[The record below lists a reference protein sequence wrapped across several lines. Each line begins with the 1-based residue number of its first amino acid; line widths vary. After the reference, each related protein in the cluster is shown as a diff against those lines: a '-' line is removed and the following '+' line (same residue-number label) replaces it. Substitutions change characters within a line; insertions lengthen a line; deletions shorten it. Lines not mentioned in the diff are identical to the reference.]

1 MSATI
6 DQRIVEMRFDN
17 SQFER
22 NVSTTMSTLDKL
34 KQNLNMS
41 DASRGL
47 ENVNRAARNV
57 NMSGLSNAVETVHA
71 KFSALEIMGITA
83 LTNITNS
90 AVNAGKKIV
99 SALTI
104 DPIKTGFQEYETQI
118 NSVQTILANTSS
130 KGTTLDDVNQALD
143 ELNKYAD
150 MTIYNFTQMTKNIGT
165 FTAAGVD
172 LDTSVS
178 AIKGIANLA
187 AVSGSTSQQASTAMY
202 QLSQALATG
211 TVRLQDWNSVVNAG
225 MGGEVFQNALKRTAT
240 VMGTDVDALIKKYGS
255 FRESLTRGEWL
266 TTDVLNETLKQ
277 FTMAAKEGTKQWEEY
292 KQSLKEQGYTEEQ
305 AIEILKM
312 ANTATDAATKVKTFT
327 QLWDTLKETAQSG
340 WTQTWELV
348 IGDFEEA
355 KELLTKVSDVL
366 GGAINS
372 MSDARNSLLGGALTS
387 KWDQLTAKVEA
398 AGISTEDFQSKLKE
412 VAKEHN
418 IAVDDLIEEYGSLG
432 KAVSA
437 GKIPTDVIKETIK
450 KLVGVSDAAGVAAG
464 KTEEYGEIVKR
475 VINGEFGTGK
485 DRMEA
490 LTKAGYDYATVQNL
504 VNEKLGASAKHLS
517 ELSDEQLKNT
527 EQLSKLS
534 DEQLKNKGY
543 TEEQITALRELQK
556 AAEEGGTSIDDL
568 MSELTKPSGRELL
581 IESLSN
587 AFGSLITIFKS
598 VRDAWKEIF
607 PPMTSDQLYSII
619 EAIHNFSKQLVI
631 GEETADKLKRTFKG
645 VFAVLDIFKQ
655 AITTVLSALGVVPSL
670 FGVVTDLGGGV
681 LDLTASWGD
690 WLVKLNETVKASGI
704 FTTASQAIT
713 TVLTNIIQC
722 IKGGIE
728 YVKSFM
734 TQIKE
739 NVKFPGMELFHSL
752 LGEVQKRLT
761 VFTTSYSNTKDV
773 IASISNA
780 LGVSLE
786 NNKIIKVLTAIW
798 TGVTQITSCI
808 IDVLGKFM
816 NGALT
821 KIANFDYSG
830 IFDFVNT
837 LSVSSIGV
845 LLTKLMS
852 SITGVVLAIKGIAA
866 PLTSLVSS
874 VSSIT
879 GILNSVRGC
888 FEAYQKQLKADALI
902 KIAAA
907 IGILAASILV
917 ISFIDSGKLAASL
930 AAITTLFGDL
940 MGSMFLIGKIS
951 SIKDAIK
958 TIAMMQGM
966 SISILILAAALRTVA
981 TLEISEIATGLLGIV
996 GITGTLVG
1004 AMVLLSKFAKKAVK
1018 GAIQMVIFAA
1028 AIKVLASTCKDLS
1041 TLSWEQLAKGL
1052 LGVGILLAE
1061 VSLFLR
1067 TAKFSGK
1074 SITTATGI
1082 VILAGAI
1089 KILASACKDFGQ
1101 MPIKEIGK
1109 GLVAIGVLLAEVAGF
1124 TKLTGNAKNVISTGI
1139 ALIAIAGA
1147 MKIFASAMSDFG
1159 IMKWETIGKGLAA
1172 MAGSLLLVTAAVRLM
1187 PSNMIGTSVG
1197 LIAIGAALLI
1207 VAEVMKNMGGMQ
1219 WDAIGRGL
1227 VVLGGSLGIIA
1238 IAVNAMRGALAGVA
1252 ALVVVVGA
1260 LALLTPV
1267 LSILGAMPIAN
1278 IGKALLTL
1286 AATFAVIGVAGL
1298 LLKPV
1303 VTTLLSFGAT
1313 IALVGVGVALIGAGL
1328 LAAGAGLSA
1337 IAIGFTA
1344 LVGAIAGGAAAIV
1357 ASLTVIITGILS
1369 LVPTILTIIGDT
1381 LVGICQVII
1390 NAAPVIFEAVGVV
1403 ITSLISMLVTIVP
1416 TLADGL
1422 LQIITGV
1429 MAAAATYVPQI
1440 VDSILQLIINVIDA
1454 LAARLPELIVSVVN
1468 LFVSFFQGIVDAFAS
1483 VDPSSL
1489 TKALEGLG
1497 ILAAMFG
1504 IFAGLAALAPMA
1516 MAGVLAMGVVIVELS
1531 AVLAAIGAI
1540 AQIPG
1545 LDWLIGE
1552 GGQLLQTIG
1561 TAIGQFVGGLVGGF
1575 ASGVTAQFP
1584 QIGTDLSSFMTN
1596 LAPFIEGAKNIDS
1609 ASMEAV
1615 KTLAETILVLTGAN
1629 ILEGITSFITG
1640 GSSLSSFGAELAAFA
1655 PYFNQ
1660 YYQEIKGIDAT
1671 VITASSNAAL
1681 ALAEMA
1687 SKLPNS
1693 GGLAGWFSGE
1703 NDMTTFGNQLIPF
1716 GASMLAY
1723 SLAVA
1728 GIDANAVT
1736 NSATAA
1742 LSLAEMASKLPN
1754 SGGLAGWFSGEN
1766 DMATFGQQLVPFG
1779 AGMLAYSLAVAGMD
1793 TNAITNSATAALA
1806 LAELANKLPNSG
1818 GLVSWFAGE
1827 NDMSTFGSQLKPFGE
1842 GIKAYAD
1849 SITGMDSEAVA
1860 NSATAA
1866 LALAELANNLPNSGG
1881 LGSLFTGDND
1891 ISSFGTKL
1899 VPFGQ
1904 GMKAYSDSVAG
1915 INGPAITSSVK
1926 ATNDLVGVLK
1936 SMSGIDT
1943 SGVNSFKKAIDSLS
1957 KTNISGFINTFSA
1970 SSDKLKSV
1978 GIDMIKYIAEGLKA
1992 KATSLDSVAIDIADR
2007 LSNSIKSRKTVI
2019 TNTMTEIVTS
2029 MTTTITNK
2037 KQVFTTSGT
2046 EAINAF
2052 SQGITTNKA
2061 KVSSTIT
2068 PVLDSAVT
2076 SMKGYYFKF
2085 QDAGKHLVNGF
2096 VNGINTNMY
2105 KASAKAKAMAKAAKE
2120 AAEKELGIQSP
2131 SKEFKEIGEYT
2142 GEGFAIGMDDST
2154 NVVSGSAEDMAQTVK
2169 DTVLDTIDN
2178 GDINVAGELVGEHL
2192 STGMEDSTELVTESS
2207 TELAEVVTETVSE
2220 TIADGKG
2227 DVSEAVNETV
2237 VDGITDNTEAA
2248 EKASENIAKSATQS
2262 ALEAIKSGDK
2272 EIIKEVDGHW
2282 SKLLAA
2288 QKKGEDK
2295 KKYKD
2300 MKLVEFEK
2308 QILEE
2313 TKNIWSDYITELS
2326 STSNSIMGEA
2336 NLFSDMERYE
2346 EQLDVLREKVSKLKP
2361 GTDEYKEAMSELNE
2375 KIITKDEMTGY
2386 LEEQVLAYKD
2396 YAETIATLNARI
2408 SNSNL
2413 KDAINKMGVD
2423 STYQLKVLNSMT
2435 DEELSNYAALY
2446 DVKFAYATNAA
2457 ATQLNKLQ
2465 TETETKLSSLYGGVE
2480 VDAIEFGK
2488 TFDGSM
2494 ESIEAYVVSAINPE
2508 RFKMAGSN
2516 ITEGIGQGMSSS
2528 KAGEKAAEQ
2537 TIDDIE
2543 EAAKKAAEIHSPSQ
2557 LFKREV
2563 GANIIAG
2570 MANGILDNTSEV
2582 TNASSLTISG
2592 ALSELTSAYDRFY
2605 GAGEYLVGGF
2615 VNGISANINSAASK
2629 ATAMADAAAKAAK
2642 KALSIH
2648 SPSRVFYE
2656 IGAYT
2661 GQGFVNALHDYG
2673 NQAYKSGSGIAEQ
2686 ARKGMN
2692 AVVNKINDAINGDM
2706 DVQPTIRP
2714 LMDLSNIESG
2724 ASAIAN
2730 MFNSRHSIGV
2740 LSSVGAINSMM
2751 NQNGVN
2757 GESEIV
2763 SAIDKLRKDI
2773 SNIGGPSYS
2782 IDKITYDDGSNIAD
2796 AMKSIVRAATIER
2809 RK

>member
-47 ENVNRAARNV
+47 ENVNRAARNF

-118 NSVQTILANTSS
+118 NAVQTILANTSS

-178 AIKGIANLA
+178 AIQGIANLA

-266 TTDVLNETLKQ
+266 TTDVLNQTLKQ
-277 FTMAAKEGTKQWEEY
+277 FTMAAEEGTKQWEEY

-366 GGAINS
+366 GAAINS

-387 KWDQLTAKVEA
+387 KWDQLTEKVEA

-418 IAVDDLIEEYGSLG
+418 IAVDDLIQEYGSLG

-437 GKIPTDVIKETIK
+437 GKIPADVIQETIK
-450 KLVGVSDAAGVAAG
+450 KLVGVSDATGVAAD
-464 KTEEYGEIVKR
+464 KTKEYGEIVNR

-504 VNEKLGASAKHLS
+504 VNEKLGVSAKHLS
-517 ELSDEQLKNT
+517 ELSEEQLKNT

-543 TEEQITALRELQK
+543 TEEQIKALRELQK
-556 AAEEGGTSIDDL
+556 AAEEGGTSINDL
-568 MSELTKPSGRELL
+568 VNDLTKPSGRELL

-598 VRDAWKEIF
+598 VKDAWKEVF

-631 GEETADKLKRTFKG
+631 GEETANKLKRTFKG
-645 VFAVLDIFKQ
+645 VFAVVDIFKQ
-655 AITTVLSALGVVPSL
+655 AISAVLGVVPSL
-670 FGVVTDLGGGV
+670 FGGVTELGGGI
-681 LDLTASWGD
+681 LTLTASWGD

-704 FTTASQAIT
+704 FTTASQAIS
-713 TVLTNIIQC
+713 TVIDNIIQV
-722 IKGGIE
+722 IKTGVK
-728 YVKSFM
+728 YVQDFINNLKANIS
-734 TQIKE
+734 
-739 NVKFPGMELFHSL
+739 FPGLELFHTLLSKAQERL
-752 LGEVQKRLT
+752 SYFTKSYDGTKDTIVSITDSLGESLEENKFV
-761 VFTTSYSNTKDV
+761 
-773 IASISNA
+773 NA
-780 LGVSLE
+780 LQAL
-786 NNKIIKVLTAIW
+786 W
-798 TGVTQITSCI
+798 TGVTKITSGI
-808 IDVLGKFM
+808 ASVLGKFM

-837 LSVSSIGV
+837 LSISGIGV
-845 LLTKLMS
+845 MLAK
-852 SITGVVLAIKGIAA
+852 ITHGISGV
-866 PLTSLVSS
+866 
-874 VSSIT
+874 T
-879 GILNSVRGC
+879 GILDSVRGC
-888 FEAYQKQLKADALI
+888 FEAYQSQLQAGALI
-902 KIAAA
+902 KIATA
-907 IGILAASILV
+907 IGILAAAIVV
-917 ISFIDSGKLAASL
+917 ISLIDSVKLAASL
-930 AAITTLFGDL
+930 AAITGLFGDL
-940 MGSMFLIGKIS
+940 MGSMFIMSKIS
-951 SIKDAIK
+951 GIKDVMK
-958 TIAMMQGM
+958 TITLMQGM
-966 SISILILAAALRTVA
+966 SIAVLILAAALKTVGTMEFGDMA
-981 TLEISEIATGLLGIV
+981 KGLVGIV
-996 GITGTLVG
+996 ALTGTLVG
-1004 AMVLLSKFAKKAVK
+1004 AMVLLSKFANKAVK
-1018 GAIQMVIFAA
+1018 GAVQMVIFAA
-1028 AIKVLASTCKDLS
+1028 AIKVLASACKDLS

-1052 LGVGILLAE
+1052 VGVGVLLAE

-1074 SITTATGI
+1074 SIMTATGI

-1101 MPIKEIGK
+1101 MSVKEIGK
-1109 GLVAIGVLLAEVAGF
+1109 GLIAIGALLAEVALF
-1124 TKLTGNAKNVISTGI
+1124 TNLTGNAKHVISTGI
-1139 ALIAIAGA
+1139 ALVAIAGA

-1159 IMKWETIGKGLAA
+1159 KMKWDTIGRGLAA

-1187 PSNMIGTSVG
+1187 PSNALGVGVG

-1207 VAEVMKNMGGMQ
+1207 VAEAMKNMGGMQ

-1238 IAVNAMRGALAGVA
+1238 VAVNAMRGALAGVA

-1267 LSILGAMPIAN
+1267 LSVLGAMPIAN

-1303 VTTLLSFGAT
+1303 VTTLLAFGAT
-1313 IALVGVGVALIGAGL
+1313 IALVGAGVALIGAGL

-1337 IAIGFTA
+1337 IAVGFTA
-1344 LVGAIAGGAAAIV
+1344 LVTAIAGGAAAIV
-1357 ASLTVIITGILS
+1357 ASLTVIVTGILS
-1369 LVPTILTIIGDT
+1369 LVPSILAIIGST

-1390 NAAPVIFEAVGVV
+1390 DAAPAIFETVTVLISGLVSTLVTLTPILAAGILEILVGVM
-1403 ITSLISMLVTIVP
+1403 TALVTY
-1416 TLADGL
+1416 T
-1422 LQIITGV
+1422 
-1429 MAAAATYVPQI
+1429 PQI
-1440 VDSILQLIINVIDA
+1440 VELLFDFVIKIIDA
-1454 LAARLPELIVSVVN
+1454 LAVKLPELVASVVN
-1468 LFVSFFQGIVDAFAS
+1468 LFVSFFKGVVEAFGS
-1483 VDPSSL
+1483 IDTSSL
-1489 TKALEGLG
+1489 VTALLG
-1497 ILAAMFG
+1497 VGMLAAMFAA
-1504 IFAGLAALAPMA
+1504 FAGLAAIAPMA
-1516 MAGVLAMGVVIVELS
+1516 MTGVLAMGIVILELT

-1552 GGQLLQTIG
+1552 GGQLLQSIG

-1575 ASGVTAQFP
+1575 ASGVTSQFP
-1584 QIGTDLSSFMTN
+1584 QIGADLSGFMTN
-1596 LAPFIEGAKNIDS
+1596 LAPFIEGAKNIDAS
-1609 ASMEAV
+1609 SMEAV
-1615 KTLAETILVLTGAN
+1615 KTLAEAILVLTGAN
-1629 ILEGITSFITG
+1629 ILEGLTSFITG
-1640 GSSLSSFGAELAAFA
+1640 GSSLTSFGAELAEFA

-1660 YYQEIKGIDAT
+1660 YYQEIQGIDAN

-1687 SKLPNS
+1687 SKLPNV
-1693 GGLAGWFSGE
+1693 GGIASWFAGE
-1703 NDMTTFGNQLIPF
+1703 NDMTVFGDQLVPF

-1723 SLAVA
+1723 SQAVA
-1728 GIDANAVT
+1728 GIDAEAVT

-1742 LSLAEMASKLPN
+1742 LS
-1754 SGGLAGWFSGEN
+1754 
-1766 DMATFGQQLVPFG
+1766 
-1779 AGMLAYSLAVAGMD
+1779 
-1793 TNAITNSATAALA
+1793 

-1827 NDMSTFGSQLKPFGE
+1827 NDMSTFGNQLVPFGASLLAYSLAVSGMDAEAVNNSTIAASSLAELANKLPNSGGIVSWFSGENDMSTFGNQLIPFGE
-1842 GIKAYAD
+1842 GMKAYAD
-1849 SITGMDSEAVA
+1849 SIIGMDSTAVA

-1881 LGSLFTGDND
+1881 LVSLFAGEND
-1891 ISSFGTKL
+1891 ISSFGTQL
-1899 VPFGQ
+1899 VPFGK
-1904 GMKAYSDSVAG
+1904 GMKAYSDAVAG
-1915 INGPAITSSVK
+1915 IDGAAIANSVRH
-1926 ATNDLVGVLK
+1926 TNSLVNAIK

-1957 KTNISGFINTFSA
+1957 KTNISGFISTFSA

-2007 LSNSIKSRKTVI
+2007 LSNSVKSRKTVI
-2019 TNTMTEIVTS
+2019 TNTMTEIVTG
-2029 MTTTITNK
+2029 MTTAITNK
-2037 KQVFTTSGT
+2037 KQMFTTSGT

-2052 SQGITTNKA
+2052 VQGISTNKA
-2061 KVSSTIT
+2061 KVASTIT

-2096 VNGINTNMY
+2096 VNGIDTNMY

-2154 NVVSGSAEDMAQTVK
+2154 NLVSGSAEDMAQTVK
-2169 DTVLDTIDN
+2169 DTMLDTIN
-2178 GDINVAGELVGEHL
+2178 KCHTNVGELVGENL
-2192 STGMEDSTELVTESS
+2192 STGMEDSTQLVTESS
-2207 TELAEVVTETVSE
+2207 EDLAKISTETMTETISDGKGEMTTAVSE
-2220 TIADGKG
+2220 TVAG
-2227 DVSEAVNETV
+2227 SF
-2237 VDGITDNTEAA
+2237 TDSTEVAK
-2248 EKASENIAKSATQS
+2248 EASENMAKSATQS

-2272 EIIKEVDGHW
+2272 DVLKEVDGHW
-2282 SKLLAA
+2282 SKLLEAH
-2288 QKKGEDK
+2288 KKGADK
-2295 KKYKD
+2295 KKYED
-2300 MKLVEFEK
+2300 MKLVDFEK
-2308 QILEE
+2308 QILDE
-2313 TKNIWSDYITELS
+2313 TKNIWSNYTNELS
-2326 STSNSIMGEA
+2326 SNANSIMNEVDI
-2336 NLFSDMERYE
+2336 FSKI
-2346 EQLDVLREKVSKLKP
+2346 EKQENVVSKADMTKNLK
-2361 GTDEYKEAMSELNE
+2361 EQIVAYKE
-2375 KIITKDEMTGY
+2375 
-2386 LEEQVLAYKD
+2386 
-2396 YAETIATLNARI
+2396 YAELLATLNARI
-2408 SNSNL
+2408 SNDKL
-2413 KDAINKMGVD
+2413 KEVINEMGVD
-2423 STYQLKVLNSMT
+2423 SIQQLKVINSMT
-2435 DEELSNYAALY
+2435 DAELTDYAALY

-2457 ATQLNKLQ
+2457 ATQLGKLQ
-2465 TETETKLSSLYGGVE
+2465 TETESKLSDLYGGVK
-2480 VDAIEFGK
+2480 VDATEFGK

-2494 ESIEAYVVSAINPE
+2494 ESIEAYVSTAINPD
-2508 RFKMAGSN
+2508 RFKNAGKN
-2516 ITEGIGQGMSSS
+2516 ITEGIGKGMTSS
-2528 KAGEKAAEQ
+2528 KAGEKAATE

-2543 EAAKKAAEIHSPSQ
+2543 NAAKKAAEIHSPSK
-2557 LFKREV
+2557 LFNREV
-2563 GANIIAG
+2563 GANIVAG
-2570 MANGILDNTSEV
+2570 MANGILDNTTEV
-2582 TNASSLTISG
+2582 TNASSLTITE
-2592 ALSELTSAYDRFY
+2592 ALREITSAYDRFY
-2605 GAGEYLVGGF
+2605 GAGEYLVRGF
-2615 VNGISANINSAASK
+2615 IEGINENINSAASK
-2629 ATAMADAAAKAAK
+2629 ATAMADAVTKATK
-2642 KALSIH
+2642 KALNIH

-2656 IGAYT
+2656 LGEYT
-2661 GQGFVNALHDYG
+2661 GQGFVNALRDYET
-2673 NQAYKSGSGIAEQ
+2673 QAYKSGSGIAEQ

-2714 LMDLSNIESG
+2714 LMDLSDIESG

-2730 MFNSRHSIGV
+2730 MFNSRHSVGV

-2773 SNIGGPSYS
+2773 SNIGGPSYN